1 MENSKNL
8 KWFETH
14 KMGQYLIQQ
23 SDRYDTLFQE
33 NFEAQY
39 AASLVNLLNYGRPS
53 ADRTGTGT
61 IKVQGQHFRLDVR
74 EGALPMLN
82 GKKIHGEKIFIEA
95 FWMMKGRT
103 DLQFLHER
111 NVHYWDDWADENG
124 QLGPIYGK
132 QMRDFGGKDQ
142 FSDLINSIRNN
153 PDSRRHMM
161 SLWNP
166 TELHLQ
172 KLPPCHLMYQVGVY
186 LDQETDAPM
195 MDMHVTQRSG
205 DSFLGIPYDFVLF
218 TMFFRAISEMV
229 GIPCGHIHYQIADY
243 HMYLNHEEAVRKYL
257 DNWVNDPE
265 RLIGRKTSLFIAPSY
280 TRRDFEVDHWLDDM
294 LENGLQDLKIY
305 DYKSYPH
312 IPAKIAV

>member
-1 MENSKNL
+1 MDRNL
-8 KWFETH
+8 KWSPDH
-14 KMGQYLIQQ
+14 KMAKHLIAE
-23 SDRYDTLFQE
+23 SDRYASFFKE
-33 NFEAQY
+33 PFEVQY
-39 AASLVNLLNYGRPS
+39 AASLANLLNHGRPS

-61 IKVQGQHFRLDVR
+61 IKVQGQHFKLDVR
-74 EGALPMLN
+74 DNALPILR
-82 GKKIHGEKIFIEA
+82 GKKVHAEKIFIEA

-132 QMRDFGGKDQ
+132 QMRDFGGADQ
-142 FSDLINSIRNN
+142 FAGIVNSIRTN

-172 KLPPCHLMYQVGVY
+172 RLPPCHLMYQVGVY
-186 LDQETDAPM
+186 MDLETNEPM

-229 GIPCGHIHYQIADY
+229 SIPCGCIHYTIADY

-257 DNWVNDPE
+257 DNFTNDPE
-265 RLIGRKTSLFIAPSY
+265 RLIGEKTSLFISPSY
-280 TRRDFEVDHWLDDM
+280 TRRDFEVDNWLDDM
-294 LENGLQDLKIY
+294 LENSLSELRVY
-305 DYKSYPH
+305 DYRSYPH